1 MRALLALAA
10 IVVSQAATAQEPVRL
25 YAAGSLRA
33 ALNEVAAAFTAATG
47 TKLVAEFGA
56 SPAGQAILKR
66 HGFTTVTS
74 AETSK

>member
-10 IVVSQAATAQEPVRL
+10 IVVSQNAIAGAGPDAARFAQFVL
-25 YAAGSLRA
+25 
-33 ALNEVAAAFTAATG
+33 
-47 TKLVAEFGA
+47 

-74 AETSK
+74 VETGK